1 MSFGHDTKAIKE
13 KVKVILNKV
22 ELLEQAELLPSG
34 REDMKRYLIDDI
46 RALARDIANDSTDN
60 C

>member
-1 MSFGHDTKAIKE
+1 MSFRHDTKAIKE